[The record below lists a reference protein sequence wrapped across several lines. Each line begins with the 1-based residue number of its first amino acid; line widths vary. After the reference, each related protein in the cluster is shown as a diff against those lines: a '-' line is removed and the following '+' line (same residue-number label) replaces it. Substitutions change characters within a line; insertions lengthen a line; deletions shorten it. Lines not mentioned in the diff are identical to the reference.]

1 MKEFRDRVLLPLA
14 VPLLAAGVIVVVV
27 LNFSR
32 VLLALEETVSA
43 SLATVVA
50 IAIASS
56 ILFGSAYFSARG
68 EARSAGNVAVLASA
82 GMALVFAGFVGFAAI
97 EEEAREAAAEKNGGK
112 PEGPPDVTVTAFDLG
127 FKEKQ
132 LQAAAGS
139 VRVGYVNDG
148 QILHTLLFDGV
159 GGFKLEVPSKGAKD
173 AGEVDLEPGTYTYF
187 CDVPGHRPAGMEG
200 TLTVSEGGGGQ
211 AAAGGGGGGGA
222 EITAGDLYLKPK
234 ELSAPSGP
242 VEITYRNEGK
252 LLHTLLVE
260 EVPKFKKLEVASTG
274 DTDSG
279 TLEIGPGTY
288 TLYCD
293 QPGHRAAGMEAK
305 LKVG

>member
-1 MKEFRDRVLLPLA
+1 MDPALKEFRDRVLLPLA
-14 VPLLAAGVIVVVV
+14 VPLLAAAVIVVVV

-32 VLLALEETVSA
+32 VLLALEETVGA

-50 IAIASS
+50 IALASS
-56 ILFGSAYFSARG
+56 VLFGSAYFSARG
-68 EARSAGNVAVLASA
+68 EARSTGNVAVLASA
-82 GMALVFAGFVGFAAI
+82 GIVLVFAGFVGFAAI
-97 EEEAREAAAEKNGGK
+97 EEKAREEALKENGGK

-127 FKEKQ
+127 FREKQ

-139 VRVGYVNDG
+139 VRVAYVNDG

-173 AGEVDLEPGTYTYF
+173 QGEVELEPGAYKYF
-187 CDVPGHRPAGMEG
+187 CDVAGHRSAGMEG
-200 TLTVSEGGGGQ
+200 SLTVTEGGG
-211 AAAGGGGGGGA
+211 AAAGGGGA
-222 EITAGDLYLKPK
+222 QVVAKDLFFEPK
-234 ELSAPSGP
+234 ELSVPSGP
-242 VEITYRNEGK
+242 VEITYRNEGQI
-252 LLHTLLVE
+252 LHTLLVQ
-260 EVPKFKKLEVASTG
+260 EVPKFKKLEVPSTG

-279 TLEIGPGTY
+279 TLEVGPGTY
-288 TLYCD
+288 TFYCD